1 MAGGI
6 MFFAVYSINSLAM
19 HLFIKL
25 ILQII
30 VGVLAYLLVSLLL
43 KNEVLISGKNMLLR
57 FLKKKKEAAEE

>member
-1 MAGGI
+1 